1 MSAPKDYASAQ
12 TELEELLSSLQ
23 QPSVEIDSLTE
34 KVARAKEL
42 LEWSKQKLR
51 STEAAIDQL
60 LSEQQT
66 FRTAFTELLEFLR

>member
-12 TELEELLSSLQ
+12 AELEELLASLQ
-23 QPSVEIDSLTE
+23 QPSVAIDSLTE

-51 STEAAIDQL
+51 STEASICN
-60 LSEQQT
+60 
-66 FRTAFTELLEFLR
+66 

>member
-1 MSAPKDYASAQ
+1 MSAPKDYAAAQ
-12 TELEELLSSLQ
+12 AELEELLSSLQ
-23 QPSVEIDSLTE
+23 QPSVAIDSLTE

-60 LSEQQT
+60 LSE
-66 FRTAFTELLEFLR
+66 

>member
-12 TELEELLSSLQ
+12 AELEELLASLQ
-23 QPSVEIDSLTE
+23 QPSVAIDSLTE

-51 STEAAIDQL
+51 STEASIDQL
-60 LSEQQT
+60 LSDS
-66 FRTAFTELLEFLR
+66 

>member
-12 TELEELLSSLQ
+12 AELEELLSSLQ
-23 QPSVEIDSLTE
+23 QPSVEIDTLTE

-51 STEAAIDQL
+51 NTEAAIDQL
-60 LSEQQT
+60 LSD
-66 FRTAFTELLEFLR
+66 

>member
-12 TELEELLSSLQ
+12 AELQELLAALQ

-42 LEWSKQKLR
+42 LEWCKEKLR
-51 STEAAIDQL
+51 TTETTIDEL
-60 LSEQQT
+60 LSPQS
-66 FRTAFTELLEFLR
+66 

>member
-12 TELEELLSSLQ
+12 AELEELLSSLQ
-23 QPSVEIDSLTE
+23 QPSVAIDSLTE

-60 LSEQQT
+60 LVD
-66 FRTAFTELLEFLR
+66 

>member
-1 MSAPKDYASAQ
+1 MSAPKDYAAAQ
-12 TELEELLSSLQ
+12 AELEQLLTSLQ

-51 STEAAIDQL
+51 STEEAIDQL
-60 LSEQQT
+60 LSDS
-66 FRTAFTELLEFLR
+66 

>member
-60 LSEQQT
+60 LSE
-66 FRTAFTELLEFLR
+66 